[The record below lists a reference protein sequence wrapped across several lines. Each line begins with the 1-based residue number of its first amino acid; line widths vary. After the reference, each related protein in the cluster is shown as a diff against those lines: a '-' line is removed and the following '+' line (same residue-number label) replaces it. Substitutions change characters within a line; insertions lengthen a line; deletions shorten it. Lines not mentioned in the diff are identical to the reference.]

1 VSFDKNISR
10 MIGKERI
17 NYGII
22 FGNEKIV
29 FIKSGAGGSIRGA
42 ENKYLSM
49 AKIAHEK
56 LGATVICANNP
67 DASHEFWDEKIIR
80 WVISKKE
87 FSKFEVYFFGTSDGA
102 YKNLLLASK
111 FHETVKV
118 VGINASFISLIDF
131 KEKTISLS
139 QFEKVFVY
147 GTKDDNYNDVVSML
161 KSLKCD
167 NLEMK
172 TVEGADHEFTGM
184 TEEFIGLIEL
194 L

>member
-1 VSFDKNISR
+1 MSFDKNISR
-10 MIGKERI
+10 MIGKDRI
-17 NYGII
+17 NYGVI

-67 DASHEFWDEKIIR
+67 DVSHEFWDEKIIR

-87 FSKFEVYFFGTSDGA
+87 FSKFELYFFGTSDGA
-102 YKNLLLASK
+102 YKNLLLAKK
-111 FHETVKV
+111 FPETVKIISV
-118 VGINASFISLIDF
+118 NTSFISLENLT
-131 KEKTISLS
+131 KELLAIPQVKKILVCGTNDDEYDALISLKN
-139 QFEKVFVY
+139 EKC
-147 GTKDDNYNDVVSML
+147 NNL
-161 KSLKCD
+161 SLV
-167 NLEMK
+167 
-172 TVEGADHEFTGM
+172 TIEGANHIFSGM
-184 TEEFIGLIEL
+184 TDKYISLIEL